1 MIAALLPPYCRRI
14 AAFAQARLKR
24 FRALFAEDSALPTG
38 FIHGDPSLDTNPNPT
53 LTLPVPLTLNPYP
66 CPCHNPS
73 PYPYPNPNPNQVTR
87 SSTTASSPR
96 AASSGRWSAAEA
108 YP

>member
-38 FIHGDPSLDTNPNPT
+38 FIHGDPSLDTNPSLT
-53 LTLPVPLTLNPYP
+53 LTLPVPLTLTLTLARAITLTLTLTLTL
-66 CPCHNPS
+66 
-73 PYPYPNPNPNQVTR
+73 TR
-87 SSTTASSPR
+87 
-96 AASSGRWSAAEA
+96 
-108 YP
+108 